1 MSFSSA
7 NPSHLFID
15 LATFSEPEGFLYGGP
30 EAITWFVAAVQKA
43 NWFSYLPI
51 TLRHNGV
58 VDFGPKNVSASVNRS
73 GDYVLNIWFR
83 AQIPQIEMQDPLL
96 GVGQGAILTDARI
109 RWTRNLMHN
118 LFEKVNISFNE
129 LVVQEFDNYWMD
141 FNFVFRVPSSKR
153 VIYANM
159 IGTVSDMVDDVAPNV
174 ALGTGGYFSVVFP
187 FWFGED
193 SGIALPVAA
202 LPFND
207 IKVNYTLRRWEEL
220 VVIFPGTTAAG
231 AGGGADTAA
240 TLSIVKQFDLTTV
253 PALIDPSTNAHYAVV
268 HNDERVKM
276 GDAPRDILIHQVQ
289 STQVAPFKD
298 VTTRSTFDLRL
309 SHSIV
314 LFCFAA
320 QNVSI
325 QSFTN
330 GANGAEWSNYTTEPA
345 YLGLDPIA
353 FTTLVY
359 ENTVRLAQG
368 SDYYSFIYPF
378 LFSDAGPTEPEH
390 TGMHMWSYSLRPWD
404 PLKPAGSTNH
414 SKLANVSISHDMS
427 PAALASVA
435 TPPTG
440 TGAFALLGGNST
452 IEWPVAKVLANM
464 VQVYRHVFL
473 ARNWNI
479 VRCAN
484 GSTQEVRNRQLP
496 PQEDKQCYCLVIFS
510 F

>member
-15 LATFSEPEGFLYGGP
+15 LATFSEQEGFLYGGP
-30 EAITWFVAAVQKA
+30 DAITWFVAAVQKA

-51 TLRHNGV
+51 SLRHNGL
-58 VDFGPKNVSASVNRS
+58 VDFGQKNVAASLNRS
-73 GDYVLNIWFR
+73 GDYVLNVWFR
-83 AQIPQIEMQDPLL
+83 AQVPQIEIRDEE
-96 GVGQGAILTDARI
+96 VNIYVDARL

-129 LVVQEFDNYWMD
+129 LVVQEFDNYWLD

-153 VIYANM
+153 VIYVNM
-159 IGTVSDMVDDVAPNV
+159 IGTISEMVDDVAPNT

-207 IKVNYTLRRWEEL
+207 IKVNYTLRRWQEL
-220 VVIFPGTTAAG
+220 VVLFPGTV
-231 AGGGADTAA
+231 AGGGGGARQA
-240 TLSIVKQFDLTTV
+240 TLNDIFQVGNSLQ
-253 PALIDPSTNAHYAVV
+253 PALIDPTTNAHYAVV

-289 STQVAPFKD
+289 TTQVAPFKD
-298 VTTRSTFDLRL
+298 ITSRSTFDIRL
-309 SHSIV
+309 SHSV
-314 LFCFAA
+314 VVFCFAA
-320 QNVSI
+320 QNVSV
-325 QSFTN
+325 QMFAS

-390 TGMHMWSYSLRPWD
+390 TGMHMWSYSVKPWD
-404 PLKPAGSTNH
+404 PLKPAGSTNY

-440 TGAFALLGGNST
+440 TGAFALLGPNNE
-452 IEWPVAKVLANM
+452 IEWPDSNGVLVDM
-464 VQVYRHVFL
+464 VQQYRHVFI

-479 VRCAN
+479 ARVAN
-484 GSTQEVRNRQLP
+484 GSLGHPTL
-496 PQEDKQCYCLVIFS
+496 
-510 F
+510 